1 MSLKNSYFR
10 LKVACT
16 VYYTVKLISTPELQI
31 GICPGL
37 DSSLETKDCLKA
49 FLSAYF
55 HFSPNLCRVLSVLRF
70 QQKYKMADKLFQDR
84 CLFRELFLMYL
95 DYTITVPCQYVLRAV
110 SWFRQNNYEGRS
122 ETAQAKM
129 LPQLLALSRRWAPKH
144 QLF

>member
-16 VYYTVKLISTPELQI
+16 VYFTVKLISTPELQI

-49 FLSAYF
+49 FLSTYI

-110 SWFRQNNYEGRS
+110 S
-122 ETAQAKM
+122 
-129 LPQLLALSRRWAPKH
+129 
-144 QLF
+144 

>member
-70 QQKYKMADKLFQDR
+70 QQKYKMADKLFRDR
-84 CLFRELFLMYL
+84 
-95 DYTITVPCQYVLRAV
+95 
-110 SWFRQNNYEGRS
+110 
-122 ETAQAKM
+122 
-129 LPQLLALSRRWAPKH
+129 
-144 QLF
+144 